1 MAIERGLVQPKT
13 PGTLKLDAPA
23 GVVTATYEMSG
34 PYVTSVRI
42 TNVASYLHARGL
54 QADIPG
60 LGAVT
65 LDVAYGGNFYAIIDP
80 QASFP
85 GLEHIQPSQILA
97 WSPLIRRIFGDKY
110 SFQHPEK
117 PDIRGL
123 SHVMFTG
130 KPTRPD
136 STGRNAV
143 FYGDKAIDR
152 SPCGTGTS
160 ARMAQ
165 WAALGRLQPGDT
177 FVHESIIGSQFIG
190 RVEAFKKVG
199 THTGIIPSI
208 EGWAR
213 QTGYNTIFVDDRD
226 PYWRGFQVA
235 DSA

>member
-1 MAIERGLVQPKT
+1 
-13 PGTLKLDAPA
+13 LKLDAPA
-23 GVVTATYEMSG
+23 GVITAIYTMDG
-34 PYVTSVRI
+34 PFVTSVRI
-42 TNVASYLHARGL
+42 TNVPSYLHARGL
-54 QADIPG
+54 DADVPG
-60 LGAVT
+60 LGPIT

-80 QASFP
+80 QQGFK
-85 GLEHIQPSQILA
+85 GLELIQPSQVLI
-97 WSPLIRRIFGDKY
+97 WSPLVRRVFGEKY
-110 SFQHPEK
+110 QFQHPEK

-130 KPTRPD
+130 APLKTT
-136 STGRNAV
+136 SSARNAV

-165 WAALGRLQPGDT
+165 WAALGKLKSGDR

-190 RVEAFKKVG
+190 RIEATTKVG
-199 THTGIIPSI
+199 PHDAIVPSI

-213 QTGYNTIFVDDRD
+213 LTGYNTIFVDDRD

-235 DSA
+235 DVP